1 MKIGGKL
8 LAGFGVVIAL
18 LAGIV
23 AFEYSGMSRLSALQ
37 DEGAD
42 RSDAALVA
50 VKAEGLGPALYR
62 IVADTVIN
70 RDFAAAAAKWAVA
83 KEEAL
88 RLMEECRG
96 FTDTPEEIA
105 WIESA
110 AKALSEL
117 VALYEKDL
125 IEAAKADNLDRIR
138 VLDDRMDGLIDH
150 FVAPLASYADS
161 LVREQEEADRAFDA
175 VARSTIL
182 AALLIAGLAV
192 LAGMTVALTLTR
204 GISRP
209 LRYTAGLM
217 EKVSSGDLGSEIP
230 PAYLRGKDEVGVLA
244 RAIDEMMRELRRIVG
259 DILEASNQV
268 SAGSEQMSSTAQQLS
283 QGATEQA
290 ANAEEV
296 SASVEEMAATVKQNT
311 DNSLATESI
320 ARKSAE
326 GAELGGN
333 AVVASVQ
340 AMKEIAE
347 RISIIDEIARQTN
360 LLALNAAIEAARA
373 GEAGKG
379 FAVVAAEVR
388 KLAERSASAARE
400 ITDLAKLSVDR
411 AEDTVHRIGSLLP
424 DICKTAELSEEIAVS
439 AGQQSAGTEQ
449 IAQAVSQLDEVIQR
463 NSSAADELAATA
475 QELASQASA
484 LSCAI
489 AFFKTGGG
497 VGGKLLA
504 VCGKGKEPESA
515 A

>member
-244 RAIDEMMRELRRIVG
+244 RAIDEDLIRFP
-259 DILEASNQV
+259 
-268 SAGSEQMSSTAQQLS
+268 
-283 QGATEQA
+283 A
-290 ANAEEV
+290 A
-296 SASVEEMAATVKQNT
+296 
-311 DNSLATESI
+311 L
-320 ARKSAE
+320 
-326 GAELGGN
+326 
-333 AVVASVQ
+333 
-340 AMKEIAE
+340 
-347 RISIIDEIARQTN
+347 
-360 LLALNAAIEAARA
+360 
-373 GEAGKG
+373 
-379 FAVVAAEVR
+379 
-388 KLAERSASAARE
+388 
-400 ITDLAKLSVDR
+400 
-411 AEDTVHRIGSLLP
+411 
-424 DICKTAELSEEIAVS
+424 
-439 AGQQSAGTEQ
+439 
-449 IAQAVSQLDEVIQR
+449 
-463 NSSAADELAATA
+463 
-475 QELASQASA
+475 
-484 LSCAI
+484 
-489 AFFKTGGG
+489 
-497 VGGKLLA
+497 
-504 VCGKGKEPESA
+504 
-515 A
+515 